1 MLLLEKKTRVAPS
14 LVSRRTVCLHSDPHT
29 TREGNAGIGVSL
41 STLRMFTARIVWRWG
56 ATPLLAP
63 LLPVTSRLASFTH
76 GREKQF
82 CSVASTEQN
91 DTSLVDVEARVNVV
105 VNDLSVRGIT
115 QYPKA
120 QVMCL
125 YQLLLDLD
133 IKAETIEAQLLQMP
147 HLLCHSHKAWT
158 NTCEV
163 MVENGI
169 PGLRILQSIA
179 LYPKF
184 LKIKSSLLQDK
195 LLLYRQ
201 MNVGKLNCLSL
212 VIKYPVLLL
221 GEPSHLKNRLDSLYA
236 LFPPASLKNLIQ
248 NNPNV
253 LLDSWEDI
261 MAKIMY
267 IHEEM
272 GLEQPHIGAARCL
285 KQSLLHIKTR
295 HLFLLRAGLYKTPD
309 LKKDKQ
315 SHRRNPSL
323 TDIIDTS
330 DKRFTNR
337 IARLTEQ
344 EYGVFKAM
352 MAAEE
357 QDSKDYDSDDG
368 EEEE

>member
-1 MLLLEKKTRVAPS
+1 M
-14 LVSRRTVCLHSDPHT
+14 
-29 TREGNAGIGVSL
+29 
-41 STLRMFTARIVWRWG
+41 
-56 ATPLLAP
+56 
-63 LLPVTSRLASFTH
+63 
-76 GREKQF
+76 
-82 CSVASTEQN
+82 
-91 DTSLVDVEARVNVV
+91 EARVNVV

-201 MNVGKLNCLSL
+201 MNVGKLNCLNL

-267 IHEEM
+267 IHE
-272 GLEQPHIGAARCL
+272 
-285 KQSLLHIKTR
+285 
-295 HLFLLRAGLYKTPD
+295 Y
-309 LKKDKQ
+309 
-315 SHRRNPSL
+315 RRWSL
-323 TDIIDTS
+323 TPSPFVVTPS
-330 DKRFTNR
+330 AASPSAREKQQAPNNCVL
-337 IARLTEQ
+337 ASSRLTPLAPSQ
-344 EYGVFKAM
+344 EELQLPWLEGLSQAPRRRWMKKATHVS
-352 MAAEE
+352 AVACTPPPCPPAGA
-357 QDSKDYDSDDG
+357 SPSTTLG
-368 EEEE
+368 P